1 MDRCDMYRCGTALAL
16 SAAAA
21 AGICHAGFACLR
33 CAGTAPFDGSGKR
46 YHRRTAGTDRHIGT
60 GSGSDQHCAEVPW
73 HLHSGGAW
81 EPVLP
86 GCGGNRLGD
95 EGGIIGKSDACIG
108 EHAAAAGTAE
118 DGEAS
123 GGHMKLLR
131 IAIMLFTAFFA
142 VANMAYAAF
151 DATAEMEEYLSGKD
165 WSNVIEALPDTAAE
179 QLEEHGISGAAGI
192 GSLSVKS
199 LWRSITKTVQ
209 KGIRQP
215 IRILCSLAGVT
226 LLCAMLKAMTHS
238 FTGGTQEIF
247 RIIIS
252 IFIATIL
259 LEPVSRCMSE
269 LSLEINQ
276 FSDFLA
282 LYIPVFAGM
291 LTAAGQ
297 PLTGAAYNVIL
308 FGACQ
313 AIGQI
318 LEVYFVPLLSCFL
331 CIAIVSEVCPD
342 IGLQDVVA
350 GIKKFL
356 TWALGLIITV
366 FLGLLSVQSVV
377 ASGGDSVAA
386 KTAKYFISSSIPV
399 VGGTL
404 SDLFMATQGCM
415 QLVKGTVGAFGIVAA
430 LFTFLPSLL
439 RVLIWEATVRVGS
452 MIAELLGIAEI
463 SRLLRSVGTVLG
475 MIIAILLCYAMLFI
489 VSTALVLLVF
499 KGG

>member
-1 MDRCDMYRCGTALAL
+1 
-16 SAAAA
+16 
-21 AGICHAGFACLR
+21 
-33 CAGTAPFDGSGKR
+33 
-46 YHRRTAGTDRHIGT
+46 
-60 GSGSDQHCAEVPW
+60 
-73 HLHSGGAW
+73 
-81 EPVLP
+81 
-86 GCGGNRLGD
+86 
-95 EGGIIGKSDACIG
+95 
-108 EHAAAAGTAE
+108 
-118 DGEAS
+118 
-123 GGHMKLLR
+123 MKLLR
-131 IAIMLFTAFFA
+131 IAIMLFIAFFA
-142 VANMAYAAF
+142 VTNMAYAAF
-151 DATAEMEEYLSGKD
+151 DATAEMEQYLSGED

-179 QLEEHGISGAAGI
+179 QLEDQGISGAERI
-192 GSLSVKS
+192 GALSVKS
-199 LWRSITKTVQ
+199 LWQSITKTVQ
-209 KGIRQP
+209 RGIRQP
-215 IRILCSLAGVT
+215 IRVLCSLAGVT
-226 LLCAMLKAMTHS
+226 LLCAMLKAITHS
-238 FTGGTQEIF
+238 FAGGTQEIF

-259 LEPVSRCMSE
+259 LEPISRCMSE
-269 LSLEINQ
+269 LSLEIKQ

-282 LYIPVFAGM
+282 LYIPAFAGM

-297 PLTGAAYNVIL
+297 PLTGAAYNMIV
-308 FGACQ
+308 FGVCQ
-313 AIGQI
+313 VIGQI
-318 LEVYFVPLLSCFL
+318 LELYFVPLLSCFL

-342 IGLQDVVA
+342 IGLQGAVG

-356 TWALGLIITV
+356 TWALGLMMTI

-386 KTAKYFISSSIPV
+386 KTAKFFISSSIPV

-475 MIIAILLCYAMLFI
+475 MIIAVLLCYAMLFI
-489 VSTALVLLVF
+489 VSTALVLLIF